1 MFGKVAS
8 KKQFN
13 TVLSVYDSLKN
24 SDLYEA
30 LELNK
35 DKDKVLKLS
44 SEVDGT
50 KFKIAV
56 IGEFSTGKSTIINS
70 FLQKDILPVKY
81 RPTTNQIT
89 IIKNSKSEY
98 VRIEN
103 QPETTLEL
111 VKENVAKLNESSNK
125 NLEIGLALPNLS
137 EYEIYDTPGVND
149 PSMFSDEIVFDLIG
163 GVDIAVFVM
172 NATQVL
178 KQSEISFLTKLIRKK
193 DINKFFFVINQV
205 DIIGDEKYE
214 VRDDF
219 LERLSS
225 LLAISKEQIAQQ
237 TFLYS
242 AKDSLNA
249 SLNSNSQELLDS
261 GYETLISG
269 IDSFIKE
276 NKQGLFDDVVQRE
289 LALITK
295 DTLLKIDTTIDKI
308 DNKDKEYETTLEVI
322 HGEII
327 SFQSEVED
335 AIYDFRKNFDTEKE
349 NFKDNI
355 KQSFNAISDSVVG
368 EIANIP
374 IDKLTQDRYV
384 EIRTKKLIEDA
395 TEDEFQ
401 KFSKSLTL
409 NFQNLDNTIEPIF
422 NHRNIV
428 INDLVKKNISST
440 VVSGL
445 AIGGG
450 VLMAIAY
457 TPTILTVGAIGIG
470 VSALGSA
477 GGGAIGLL
485 AGGPAGAAIGTTVG
499 SAASGVVGTAG
510 ILLMQAGKFALDLGK
525 WGVKVI
531 ANIADKAEDVVK
543 VKKYQTSVRESINT
557 IKESILLNIEQEFS
571 HEKYLEAFIN
581 EKFPQKSELEKRIE
595 QSKKDFQININD
607 SSIEKNQLEQIK
619 LELEGSLR

>member
-1 MFGKVAS
+1 MFGKVES
-8 KKQFN
+8 KKRFGN
-13 TVLSVYDSLKN
+13 VLSVYDSFKGN
-24 SDLYEA
+24 DLYET
-30 LELNK
+30 LEL
-35 DKDKVLKLS
+35 DKERDRILKLS
-44 SEVDGT
+44 SEVEGT

-70 FLQKDILPVKY
+70 FLQKDILPAKY

-89 IIKNSKSEY
+89 VIKNSKSEY
-98 VRIEN
+98 ARIEN
-103 QPETTLEL
+103 QPESTLEL
-111 VKENVAKLNESSNK
+111 TKDNVSKLNENSNN
-125 NLEIGLALPNLS
+125 NLEIGLILPNLS

-163 GVDIAVFVM
+163 GVDIAIFVM
-172 NATQVL
+172 HATQVL
-178 KQSEISFLTKLIRKK
+178 KQSEISFLTKLIRRK
-193 DINKFFFVINQV
+193 DIGKFFFVINQV

-214 VRDDF
+214 VREDF
-219 LERLSS
+219 LERLSN
-225 LLAISKEQIAQQ
+225 LLTISKEQIAQQ

-242 AKDSLNA
+242 AKNSLKA
-249 SLNSNSQELLDS
+249 SLDSNSEELLDS

-276 NKQGLFDDVVQRE
+276 NKQGLFNEVVQRE

-322 HGEII
+322 HREII
-327 SFQSEVED
+327 SFQSEVEV

-355 KQSFNAISDSVVG
+355 KQSFDAISDSVVG

-395 TEDEFQ
+395 TEDEFR

-409 NFQNLDNTIEPIF
+409 NFQNLDSTIEPIF
-422 NHRNIV
+422 NQRNIV
-428 INDLVKKNISST
+428 INDLVRKNISST

-450 VLMAIAY
+450 LLLVIAY
-457 TPTILTVGAIGIG
+457 TPTILTIGGIGIG
-470 VSALGSA
+470 LSAIGSGVA
-477 GGGAIGLL
+477 GAIPGIGGAIGG
-485 AGGPAGAAIGTTVG
+485 AVTGGIT
-499 SAASGVVGTAG
+499 TAG
-510 ILLMQAGKFALDLGK
+510 VLIMQAGKFALDLGR
-525 WGVKVI
+525 WGVKLV
-531 ANIADKAEDVVK
+531 ADTAGKGEDILK
-543 VKKYQTSVRESINT
+543 VKMYQDSVRESIDT
-557 IKESILLNIEQEFS
+557 IKESILSSIEQEFS

-595 QSKKDFQININD
+595 QSKKDFQINIHD
-607 SSIEKNQLEQIK
+607 SAIVKNRLEQIK
-619 LELEGSLR
+619 LQLEDSVK

>member
-1 MFGKVAS
+1 MFGKVES

-13 TVLSVYDSLKN
+13 SVLSIYDSFKN
-24 SDLYEA
+24 SDLYET

-35 DKDKVLKLS
+35 DKDRLLKLS
-44 SEVDGT
+44 GEVDGT

-70 FLQKDILPVKY
+70 FLQKDILPAKY

-98 VRIEN
+98 VRVEN
-103 QPETTLEL
+103 QPESTLDL
-111 VKENVAKLNESSNK
+111 TKGNVSKLNENSNN
-125 NLEIGLALPNLS
+125 NLEIGLSLPNLS

-163 GVDIAVFVM
+163 SVDIAIFVM
-172 NATQVL
+172 HATQVL

-193 DINKFFFVINQV
+193 DIGKFFFIINQV
-205 DIIGDEKYE
+205 DIIEDEKYE

-219 LERLSS
+219 LERLSN
-225 LLAISKEQIAQQ
+225 LLTISKEQIAKQ

-242 AKDSLNA
+242 AKNSLNA
-249 SLNSNSQELLDS
+249 SLNSNAQELLDS
-261 GYETLISG
+261 GYETVISG
-269 IDSFIKE
+269 IDNFIKT
-276 NKQGLFDDVVQRE
+276 NKQELFNDIVQRE
-289 LALITK
+289 LALILK

-308 DNKDKEYETTLEVI
+308 DNKDKDYESTLQTI
-322 HGEII
+322 QKEIF
-327 SFQSEVED
+327 SFQSEIED

-349 NFKDNI
+349 NFKNNI
-355 KQSFNAISDSVVG
+355 KQSFDAISDSIAG
-368 EIANIP
+368 EVANIP

-401 KFSKSLTL
+401 KFSKSLTI
-409 NFQNLDNTIEPIF
+409 NFQNLDSTIEPIF
-422 NHRNIV
+422 NQRNIV

-450 VLMAIAY
+450 VLAAIAY
-457 TPTILTVGAIGIG
+457 TPTILTIGGIGIG
-470 VSALGSA
+470 LSALGSA
-477 GGGAIGLL
+477 AAGAIPGIGGAIGG
-485 AGGPAGAAIGTTVG
+485 AVTGGIT
-499 SAASGVVGTAG
+499 TAG

-525 WGVKVI
+525 WGVKIV
-531 ANIADKAEDVVK
+531 ANAADKAEDIIK

-557 IKESILLNIEQEFS
+557 IKENILLNIEQEFS

-595 QSKKDFQININD
+595 QSKKDFQINIQD
-607 SSIEKNQLEQIK
+607 SAIEKNRLEQIK
-619 LELEGSLR
+619 LQLEGSLK